1 MKQTIKTSR
10 VAGQLEKMFRA
21 LNNRFFD
28 GELPEVVIS
37 LKKTAGAYGHFTT
50 GKVWKTG
57 EERRYEINISSASLN
72 QECAFLAGVLV
83 HEMVHEYCAE
93 HGIKD
98 TSNNGVY
105 HNKNFKHIAETH
117 GLEVEHHPK
126 YGWTITSPGLELLDF
141 VEEQG
146 WQDFQMVESLN
157 LLDVLGTLPKGV
169 NSGAGA
175 ETRTKKPS
183 STRKSSVI
191 AALNQYTVDL
201 AKEQIR
207 LAFAQAQKEVDD
219 LHQRTRE
226 GMLTAKLNGKQI
238 GQERGRKLVVKKA
251 ATCKDAI
258 KKYSKDFDGT
268 LCDAD
273 CIRLIGIARNT
284 YYKYKRELRNAIS
297 I

>member
-1 MKQTIKTSR
+1 MKALDIMEAAGGIDDEILMEVTSAMQEKNTGKPLR
-10 VAGQLEKMFRA
+10 AKRTLRTVLIAAALVLVLAGSALAAGRLINSPAQAVKVARQEIAKMQDMGI
-21 LNNRFFD
+21 LSSEYRFFD

-157 LLDVLGTLPKGV
+157 LLDVLGTLPKGG

-183 STRKSSVI
+183 STRKYICPKCGNSCRATKVI
-191 AALNQYTVDL
+191 NLICGDCME
-201 AKEQIR
+201 K
-207 LAFAQAQKEVDD
+207 
-219 LHQRTRE
+219 
-226 GMLTAKLNGKQI
+226 M
-238 GQERGRKLVVKKA
+238 VVA
-251 ATCKDAI
+251 
-258 KKYSKDFDGT
+258 
-268 LCDAD
+268 
-273 CIRLIGIARNT
+273 
-284 YYKYKRELRNAIS
+284 E
-297 I
+297 

>member
-28 GELPEVVIS
+28 GKLPEVVIS
-37 LKKTAGAYGHFTT
+37 LKKTAGVYGHFTT

-105 HNKNFKHIAETH
+105 HNKNFRHIAETH

-126 YGWTITSPGLELLDF
+126 Y
-141 VEEQG
+141 G

-157 LLDVLGTLPKGV
+157 LLDVLGTLPKGG
-169 NSGAGA
+169 NSSAGA

-183 STRKSSVI
+183 STRKYICPKCGNSCRATKVI
-191 AALNQYTVDL
+191 NLICGDCME
-201 AKEQIR
+201 K
-207 LAFAQAQKEVDD
+207 
-219 LHQRTRE
+219 
-226 GMLTAKLNGKQI
+226 M
-238 GQERGRKLVVKKA
+238 VV
-251 ATCKDAI
+251 T
-258 KKYSKDFDGT
+258 
-268 LCDAD
+268 
-273 CIRLIGIARNT
+273 
-284 YYKYKRELRNAIS
+284 E
-297 I
+297 

>member
-105 HNKNFKHIAETH
+105 HNKNFRHIAETH

-126 YGWTITSPGLELLDF
+126 WCCTIKVDIENSKGQYIEKDKQEATKDGS
-141 VEEQG
+141 
-146 WQDFQMVESLN
+146 ES
-157 LLDVLGTLPKGV
+157 
-169 NSGAGA
+169 
-175 ETRTKKPS
+175 TK
-183 STRKSSVI
+183 I
-191 AALNQYTVDL
+191 Q
-201 AKEQIR
+201 
-207 LAFAQAQKEVDD
+207 
-219 LHQRTRE
+219 H
-226 GMLTAKLNGKQI
+226 
-238 GQERGRKLVVKKA
+238 
-251 ATCKDAI
+251 
-258 KKYSKDFDGT
+258 
-268 LCDAD
+268 
-273 CIRLIGIARNT
+273 GI
-284 YYKYKRELRNAIS
+284 
-297 I
+297 